1 MYNYFFEMVCNLL
14 RYCKLCN
21 LLIRIVNLLILRNI
35 YFSSNEK
42 VDIVIFGGGMVGIV
56 MVCVLGIGVLYNFM

>member
-1 MYNYFFEMVCNLL
+1 MYIYFFEMVFNLL

-35 YFSSNEK
+35 YFSSYER

>member
-1 MYNYFFEMVCNLL
+1 M
-14 RYCKLCN
+14 
-21 LLIRIVNLLILRNI
+21 NLLILRNL